1 MGLGTGEEE
10 QAEEGCELTGPTAA
24 EALSLRGRRLVV
36 MGPTLSLSVPLP

>member
-24 EALSLRGRRLVV
+24 EAAFEAG
-36 MGPTLSLSVPLP
+36 GW